1 MIFKII
7 LLKTSLRKMAPLKT
21 KRSRI
26 DRVLSRDINCLIDL
40 ESTIIQPFCRSEVG
54 QLEEYVNM
62 ITERLVSLNAHNISP
77 KIAEKYYRLI
87 IILFSALFLN
97 RYVIETKGSENLCST
112 LNWAISF
119 LSEKR
124 HGDAFI
130 REKIEQNLYF
140 PPQF

>member
-1 MIFKII
+1 
-7 LLKTSLRKMAPLKT
+7 MAPLKT
-21 KRSRI
+21 KRSKINR
-26 DRVLSRDINCLIDL
+26 DLSRDVDCLIDL
-40 ESTIIQPFCRSEVG
+40 ESTIVQPYCRSEVG

-62 ITERLVSLNAHNISP
+62 IRERLILLDMYNMSS
-77 KIAEKYYRLI
+77 KIAEKYYQLI
-87 IILFSALFLN
+87 IILFSTLFLN
-97 RYVIETKGSENLCST
+97 RYVIETKGSEKLCSI

-124 HGDAFI
+124 HGNAFI